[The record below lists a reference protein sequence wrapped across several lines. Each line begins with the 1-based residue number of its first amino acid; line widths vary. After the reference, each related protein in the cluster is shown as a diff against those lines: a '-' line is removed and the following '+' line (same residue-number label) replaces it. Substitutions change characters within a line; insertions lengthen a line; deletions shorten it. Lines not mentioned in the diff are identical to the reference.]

1 MKYLII
7 ISILLTQSC
16 TQLHSQK
23 QEEKTPMTHP
33 AENQWLIEDLIK
45 KWENNKQYSIE
56 VLTAM
61 PEEFYDFSPAKGMKS
76 FREQASHIATG
87 FNFQLKKSGLPS
99 LPAVKNKSK
108 ASMIASYTE
117 IFDALIQNLKN
128 YPAAELGEEASMW
141 YGSSTK
147 LRMLN
152 LMDNHL
158 AHHRGQM
165 IVYLRLKGIKA
176 PSYIGW

>member
-1 MKYLII
+1 MNP
-7 ISILLTQSC
+7 LLLVFMFLFQSFFS
-16 TQLHSQK
+16 LNYQK
-23 QEEKTPMTHP
+23 QESPSPMPTPT
-33 AENQWLIEDLIK
+33 ENQWLMEDLIK
-45 KWENNKQYSIE
+45 KWENNKHYSLQ
-56 VLTAM
+56 VLEAM
-61 PEEFYDFSPAKGMKS
+61 PEEHYDFAPAKGMKS

-87 FNFQLKKSGLPS
+87 FNYQLKKSGLPA

-108 ASMIASYTE
+108 AAMIESYGE
-117 IFDALIQNLKN
+117 IFDALLQNLKN
-128 YPAAELGEEASMW
+128 YPPDQLKEEASMW
-141 YGSSTK
+141 YGTSTR

-176 PSYIGW
+176 PAYVGW

>member
-1 MKYLII
+1 MKYPFII
-7 ISILLTQSC
+7 WMLLMQSC
-16 TQLHSQK
+16 IQLNSQN
-23 QEEKTPMTHP
+23 QEERLPMNAP

-45 KWENNKQYSIE
+45 KWENNKKYSLE
-56 VLTAM
+56 VLQAM
-61 PEEFYDFSPAKGMKS
+61 PEEHYDFVPVKGMKS
-76 FREQASHIATG
+76 FREQASHIASG
-87 FNFQLKKSGLPS
+87 FNYQLKKSGLPA
-99 LPAVKNKSK
+99 LPAVKGQSK
-108 ASMIASYTE
+108 AAMIASYTE
-117 IFDALIQNLKN
+117 IFDSLIQNLKN
-128 YPAAELGEEASMW
+128 YEADKLREEASMW